1 MKLETKDMENT
12 KFIITI
18 NREFGSGGH
27 EIAQKLSELL
37 DVKLYD
43 KAFLATIREK
53 FNLTE
58 EEAEKIKAE
67 KTNWWSEFCRFYKQF
82 GITPNYT
89 QQSSEVTSQQLYYA
103 EAKALR
109 DLAEHESCIVV
120 GRSGFHVFKD
130 TPDTIKIFLIADME
144 HRMNRIMEKY
154 KLDEEGARKL
164 IDDIDKARENY
175 TKTFAGISRYDARN
189 YDLVIN
195 VTPFTTD
202 QVAQFL
208 AYNLRLKYM
217 TK

>member
-1 MKLETKDMENT
+1 MEDT

-18 NREFGSGGH
+18 NREFGSGGR

-37 DVKLYD
+37 DVKIYD

-53 FNLTE
+53 FDLTE

-82 GITPNYT
+82 GVTPNFNE
-89 QQSSEVTSQQLYYA
+89 QPLEVTSKQLYHA

-109 DLAEHESCIVV
+109 DLAEQESCIIV

-130 TPDTIKIFLIADME
+130 TPDTVKIFLIADME
-144 HRMNRIMEKY
+144 HRVKRIMEKY
-154 KLDEEGARKL
+154 NINEEEARKL
-164 IDDIDKARENY
+164 IDDTDKARENY
-175 TKTFAGISRYDARN
+175 TKTFAGTSRYDARN

-195 VTPFTTD
+195 VSPFTTD

-208 AYNLRLKYM
+208 AHNLRLKYPM
-217 TK
+217 K